1 MVIESKISKEEKKR
15 LIDCLLANN
24 ISITDLQTLR
34 HNSNAEDLSVI
45 ITRIYDLNETAVFKI
60 AFLGGLLKKFDDL
73 KNARRNARFT
83 KKIEGGFRNGENMVI
98 LAEGDSW
105 FNYPAIL
112 TDVIDRICMEKN
124 MAVYSLASGGD
135 WLLNMLNARNYVEQ
149 LSVIHPDVF
158 LISAGGNDL
167 VGSRRFAAI
176 VDPSGESV
184 AYQNNPWAL
193 RLIRE
198 KAEKNAVPL
207 DYEKFSDGLKYLSKD
222 FFALLMFFHLQYYF
236 LIKGILTGGVKEG
249 DPKFP
254 GIRIITQGYDFAI
267 PSYDKHW
274 GIKPWLWYVPLIR
287 TFAGHGT
294 WLKTPLQIRG
304 INKQQTQENIVYAM
318 IYLFNE
324 MMIEMG
330 TIFEYDEGIK
340 GRVFHIDSRGS
351 LGKDGWT
358 DELHPKPNH
367 FMNTGHGFVKCI
379 NGEPATYE
387 NVYVVK
393 SLFP

>member
-1 MVIESKISKEEKKR
+1 M
-15 LIDCLLANN
+15 
-24 ISITDLQTLR
+24 
-34 HNSNAEDLSVI
+34 NAADLSVI
-45 ITRIYDLNETAVFKI
+45 ITRIYDLNETEIFKV
-60 AFLGGLLKKFDDL
+60 ALLDGFLKKLDDL

-83 KKIEGGFRNGENMVI
+83 KKMEGGFRNGKNMVI

-105 FNYPAIL
+105 FNYPVIL

-149 LSVIHPDVF
+149 LSVIRPDVF

-167 VGSRRFAAI
+167 VGSRRLAAI
-176 VDPSGESV
+176 VDPTGASI
-184 AYQNNPWAL
+184 AYQNNLWAQK
-193 RLIRE
+193 LIT
-198 KAEKNAVPL
+198 KAEKNIVPL
-207 DYEKFSDGLKYLSKD
+207 DPEKFRDGLKYLSRD

-236 LIKGILTGGVKEG
+236 LIRGILTGGVKDGE
-249 DPKFP
+249 PKFP

-267 PSYDKHW
+267 PSYDKRW

-287 TFAGHGT
+287 SFAGHGT

-304 INKQQTQENIVYAM
+304 INKPETQENVVYAM

-330 TIFEYDEGIK
+330 TIFEEDDKIK
-340 GRVFHIDSRGS
+340 GRVFHIDSRDS

-367 FMNTGHGFVKCI
+367 FMNTGHCFVKCI
-379 NGEPATYE
+379 NGEAVTYG

-393 SLFP
+393 SIFP

>member
-1 MVIESKISKEEKKR
+1 MVNKTEISPERKVG
-15 LIDCLLANN
+15 LINRLLANN
-24 ISITDLQTLR
+24 ISIPNLRDLRQTV
-34 HNSNAEDLSVI
+34 NAADLSVI
-45 ITRIYDLNETAVFKI
+45 ITRIYDLNETEIFKV
-60 AFLGGLLKKFDDL
+60 ALLDGFLKKLDDL

-83 KKIEGGFRNGENMVI
+83 KKMEGGFRNGKNMVI

-105 FNYPAIL
+105 FNYPVIL

-149 LSVIHPDVF
+149 LSVIRPDVF

-167 VGSRRFAAI
+167 VGSRRLAAI
-176 VDPSGESV
+176 VDPTGASI
-184 AYQNNPWAL
+184 AYQNNLWAQK
-193 RLIRE
+193 LIT
-198 KAEKNAVPL
+198 KAEKNIVPL
-207 DYEKFSDGLKYLSKD
+207 DPEKFRDGLKYLSRD

-236 LIKGILTGGVKEG
+236 LIRGILTGGVKDGE
-249 DPKFP
+249 PKFP

-267 PSYDKHW
+267 PSYDKRW

-287 TFAGHGT
+287 SFAGHGT

-304 INKQQTQENIVYAM
+304 INKPETQENVVYAM

-330 TIFEYDEGIK
+330 TIFEEDDKIK
-340 GRVFHIDSRGS
+340 GRVFHIDSRDS

-367 FMNTGHGFVKCI
+367 FMNTGHCFVKCI
-379 NGEPATYE
+379 NGEAVTYG

-393 SLFP
+393 SIFP